1 MNNNYLNYLTFNK
14 IHCPCRICGNPIV
27 WDNSRVTRT
36 NKFTG
41 KTHKLSK
48 NIQDHTYHLS
58 VCQSCFESKF
68 GTNKTNFNVM
78 CGPTKWA
85 FNISDDDYQ
94 IARNNYAMTLNHMIS
109 KYGEEE
115 GRKKWNNYCA
125 RQAETNSF
133 EYKNKIYGW
142 SEQQFKEYNVSRAVT
157 LQNLIKR
164 HGEEEGRKKW
174 DNYCAR
180 QAETKSWDYMVK
192 RFGEE
197 QARLINIKKAQSG
210 GCRSI
215 GVSKISQELFRK
227 LDAVIQHKCFYHDSG
242 GEQLIECSSGNYLL
256 DFYVPELKICVEF
269 NGSIWHADPRLYGDD
284 EKCNPMM
291 PNLTAKQIRDKDNK
305 RYEELL
311 KEHNIK
317 TFVVWELDYNKS
329 FNINDLLNTIKEYY
343 ILYHEN

>member
-1 MNNNYLNYLTFNK
+1 MPMNNTYLNYLTFNK
-14 IHCPCRICGNPIV
+14 IYCPCRICGNPIV

-36 NKFTG
+36 NKFIG

-48 NIQDHTYHLS
+48 SVQDHTYRLS
-58 VCQSCFESKF
+58 VCQSCFEDKF

-78 CGPTKWA
+78 CRSTKWA
-85 FNISDDDYQ
+85 FNIPDDDYQ
-94 IARNNYAMTLNHMIS
+94 TARKNYAMTLSHMIS
-109 KYGEEE
+109 KY
-115 GRKKWNNYCA
+115 
-125 RQAETNSF
+125 
-133 EYKNKIYGW
+133 
-142 SEQQFKEYNVSRAVT
+142 
-157 LQNLIKR
+157 
-164 HGEEEGRKKW
+164 GEEEGRKKW

-197 QARLINIKKAQSG
+197 QARLINVKKAQSG

-215 GVSKISQELFRK
+215 GVSKISQELFHK
-227 LDAVIQHKCFYHDSG
+227 LDTAIQHKCFYHDSG

-311 KEHNIK
+311 REHGIK

-329 FNINDLLNTIKEYY
+329 FNINDLLNSIKEYY
-343 ILYHEN
+343 ILNHEN

>member
-1 MNNNYLNYLTFNK
+1 MNNTYLNYLTFNK
-14 IHCPCRICGNPIV
+14 IHCPCRICGNPVV

-78 CGPTKWA
+78 CEPTKWA
-85 FNISDDDYQ
+85 FNIPDEDYQ
-94 IARNNYAMTLNHMIS
+94 IARNNYAMTLNHMIF
-109 KYGEEE
+109 KY
-115 GRKKWNNYCA
+115 
-125 RQAETNSF
+125 
-133 EYKNKIYGW
+133 
-142 SEQQFKEYNVSRAVT
+142 
-157 LQNLIKR
+157 
-164 HGEEEGRKKW
+164 GEEEGRKKW

-227 LDAVIQHKCFYHDSG
+227 LDAVIQHKCFYHDNG

-269 NGSIWHADPRLYGDD
+269 NGSIWHADPRLYRDD
-284 EKCNPMM
+284 EKCNPIM

-311 KEHNIK
+311 KEHGIK